1 MGSIKEVLTP
11 VSTQYMKQNHDD
23 QTDISTDKCD
33 GERIF
38 KEVLR
43 LFNFSFN
50 FLYNTVKTVPFFY
63 FNTS

>member
-1 MGSIKEVLTP
+1 MGTIKEVLTP

-38 KEVLR
+38 KG
-43 LFNFSFN
+43 
-50 FLYNTVKTVPFFY
+50 Y
-63 FNTS
+63 